1 MKELGV
7 YIHIPFCAKKCY
19 YCDFVSY
26 PDKLD
31 YQKEYIEKLKQEITE
46 EQEIFKNADITT
58 IYIGGGTPSIIDSK
72 YIVEILEY
80 LYKFIGKKEREITI
94 EINPGTI
101 NKTKLQDYKKV
112 GINRISIGLQSSNNK
127 ILKTIGRIHSF
138 EDFIKAYNLVV
149 EEGFKNINVDLM
161 LGLPLQTIED
171 LKKSINE
178 VLNLK
183 LKPKHI
189 SIYSLILEE
198 NTSLDK
204 MVDEGKIT
212 LPDDE
217 YERKE
222 YAYIKNT
229 LELNGYRHYE
239 ISNFAQEGYESK
251 HNVNCWKQ
259 KEYIGFGVSAHSYI
273 DGIRFSNTVNLPKYL
288 KNEKFEIPTKDKI
301 IKEFSN
307 EIEEKKNISDED
319 LNLKKGIKIIH
330 ELQNQEDMQSEYM
343 ILGLRMLEGVK
354 ISDFKQKFVENPI
367 YLFRKELEKLVDEK
381 LIEIDLDNIKLT
393 RKGLDLANIVW
404 EEFV

>member
-1 MKELGV
+1 MKELGI
-7 YIHIPFCAKKCY
+7 YIHIPFCVKKCY

-31 YQKEYIEKLKQEITE
+31 YQKEYIEKIKQEIRE
-46 EQEIFKNADITT
+46 EQEVFKDADITT

-72 YIVEILEY
+72 YIIEILEY
-80 LYKFIGKKEREITI
+80 LYKFIGKKDREITI

-101 NKTKLQDYKKV
+101 NKTKLQDYKKA
-112 GINRISIGLQSSNNK
+112 GINRISIGLQSSNDK
-127 ILKTIGRIHSF
+127 ILKTIGRIHNF
-138 EDFIKAYNLVV
+138 EDFLKAYNLVV
-149 EEGFKNINVDLM
+149 EEGVENINVDLM
-161 LGLPLQTIED
+161 IGLPEQTIED
-171 LKKSINE
+171 IKQSINE

-189 SIYSLILEE
+189 SIYSLIVEE
-198 NTSLDK
+198 NTQLDK
-204 MVDEGKIT
+204 MLDEGKIT
-212 LPDDE
+212 LPNDE

-222 YAYIKNT
+222 YAYTKNT
-229 LELNGYRHYE
+229 LELNGYKHYE

-259 KEYIGFGVSAHSYI
+259 KEYIGLGVAAHSYI
-273 DGIRFSNTVNLPKYL
+273 NGIRFSNTTNLPKYL
-288 KNEKFEIPTKDKI
+288 KNEKFEIQNEK
-301 IKEFSN
+301 
-307 EIEEKKNISDED
+307 EIEE
-319 LNLKKGIKIIH
+319 LKKKIDKQNNEYKLPLKIGIKTIH
-330 ELQNQEDMQSEYM
+330 EIQNEEDMQNEYM

-354 ISDFKQKFVENPI
+354 ISEFKQKFVENPI
-367 YLFRKELEKLVDEK
+367 YLFRKELEKLVDEQ

>member
-1 MKELGV
+1 MKELGI
-7 YIHIPFCAKKCY
+7 YIHIPFCVKKCY

-31 YQKEYIEKLKQEITE
+31 YQKEYIEKIKQEIRE
-46 EQEIFKNADITT
+46 EQEVFKDADITT

-72 YIVEILEY
+72 YIIEILEY
-80 LYKFIGKKEREITI
+80 LYKFIGKKDREITI

-101 NKTKLQDYKKV
+101 NKTKLKDYKKA
-112 GINRISIGLQSSNNK
+112 GINRISIGLQSSNDK
-127 ILKTIGRIHSF
+127 ILKTIGRIHNF
-138 EDFIKAYNLVV
+138 EDFLKAYNLVV
-149 EEGFKNINVDLM
+149 EEGFENINVDLM

-171 LKKSINE
+171 IKQSINE

-189 SIYSLILEE
+189 SIYSLIVEE
-198 NTSLDK
+198 NTQLDK
-204 MVDEGKIT
+204 MLDEGKIT
-212 LPDDE
+212 LPNDE

-222 YAYIKNT
+222 YAYTKNT
-229 LELNGYRHYE
+229 LELNGYKHYE
-239 ISNFAQEGYESK
+239 ISNFAQEGYKSK
-251 HNVNCWKQ
+251 HNVSCWKQ
-259 KEYIGFGVSAHSYI
+259 KEYIGLGVAAHSYI
-273 DGIRFSNTVNLPKYL
+273 NGIRFSNTTNLPKYL
-288 KNEKFEIPTKDKI
+288 KNEKFEIPNEK
-301 IKEFSN
+301 
-307 EIEEKKNISDED
+307 EIEE
-319 LNLKKGIKIIH
+319 LKKKIDKQNNEYKLPLKIGIKTIH
-330 ELQNQEDMQSEYM
+330 EIQNEEDMQNEYM

-354 ISDFKQKFVENPI
+354 ISEFKQKFVENPI

>member
-1 MKELGV
+1 MKELGI
-7 YIHIPFCAKKCY
+7 YIHIPFCVKKCY

-31 YQKEYIEKLKQEITE
+31 YQKEYIEKIKQEIRE
-46 EQEIFKNADITT
+46 EQEVFKDADITT

-72 YIVEILEY
+72 YIIEILEY
-80 LYKFIGKKEREITI
+80 LYKFIGKKDREITI

-101 NKTKLQDYKKV
+101 NKTKLQDYKKA
-112 GINRISIGLQSSNNK
+112 GINRISIGLQSSNDK
-127 ILKTIGRIHSF
+127 ILKTIGRIHNF
-138 EDFIKAYNLVV
+138 EDFLKAYNLVV
-149 EEGFKNINVDLM
+149 EEGFENINVDLM

-171 LKKSINE
+171 IKQSINE

-189 SIYSLILEE
+189 SIYSLIVEE
-198 NTSLDK
+198 NTQLDK
-204 MVDEGKIT
+204 MLDEGKIT
-212 LPDDE
+212 LPNDE

-222 YAYIKNT
+222 YAYTKNT
-229 LELNGYRHYE
+229 LELNGYKHYE
-239 ISNFAQEGYESK
+239 ISNFAQEGYKSK
-251 HNVNCWKQ
+251 HNVSCWKQ
-259 KEYIGFGVSAHSYI
+259 KEYIGLGVAAHSYI
-273 DGIRFSNTVNLPKYL
+273 NGIRFSNTTNLPKYL
-288 KNEKFEIPTKDKI
+288 KNEKFEIPNEK
-301 IKEFSN
+301 
-307 EIEEKKNISDED
+307 EIEE
-319 LNLKKGIKIIH
+319 LKKKIDKQNNEYKLPLKIGIKTIH
-330 ELQNQEDMQSEYM
+330 EIQNEEDMQNEYM

-354 ISDFKQKFVENPI
+354 ISEFKQKFVENPI

>member
-1 MKELGV
+1 MKELGI
-7 YIHIPFCAKKCY
+7 YIHIPFCVKKCY

-31 YQKEYIEKLKQEITE
+31 YQKEYIEKIKQEIRE
-46 EQEIFKNADITT
+46 EQEVFKDADITT

-72 YIVEILEY
+72 YIIEILEY
-80 LYKFIGKKEREITI
+80 LYKFIGKKDREITI

-101 NKTKLQDYKKV
+101 NKTKLQDYKKA
-112 GINRISIGLQSSNNK
+112 GINRISIGLQSSNDK
-127 ILKTIGRIHSF
+127 ILKTIGRIHNF
-138 EDFIKAYNLVV
+138 EDFLKAYNLVV
-149 EEGFKNINVDLM
+149 EEGFENINVDLM

-171 LKKSINE
+171 IKQSINE

-189 SIYSLILEE
+189 SIYSLIVEE
-198 NTSLDK
+198 NTQLDK
-204 MVDEGKIT
+204 MLDEGKIT
-212 LPDDE
+212 LPNDE

-222 YAYIKNT
+222 YAYTKNT
-229 LELNGYRHYE
+229 LELNGYKHYE

-259 KEYIGFGVSAHSYI
+259 KEYIGLGVAAHSYI
-273 DGIRFSNTVNLPKYL
+273 NGIRISNSTNLQKYL
-288 KNEKFEIPTKDKI
+288 KSEKFEIPN
-301 IKEFSN
+301 EE
-307 EIEEKKNISDED
+307 EIEE
-319 LNLKKGIKIIH
+319 LKKKIDKQNNEYNLPLKIGIKTIH
-330 ELQNQEDMQSEYM
+330 EIQNEEDMQNEYM

-354 ISDFKQKFVENPI
+354 ISEFKQKFVENPI
-367 YLFRKELEKLVDEK
+367 YLFRKELEKLVDEQ

>member
-1 MKELGV
+1 MKELGI
-7 YIHIPFCAKKCY
+7 YIHIPFCVRKCY
-19 YCDFVSY
+19 YCDFISY

-31 YQKEYIEKLKQEITE
+31 YQKEYIEKIKQEIRE
-46 EQEIFKNADITT
+46 EQEVFKDADITT

-72 YIVEILEY
+72 YIIEILEY
-80 LYKFIGKKEREITI
+80 LYKFIGKKDREITI

-101 NKTKLQDYKKV
+101 NKTKLQDYKKA
-112 GINRISIGLQSSNNK
+112 GINRISIGLQSSNDK
-127 ILKTIGRIHSF
+127 ILKTIGRIHNF
-138 EDFIKAYNLVV
+138 EDFLKAYNLVV
-149 EEGFKNINVDLM
+149 EEGFENINVDLM

-171 LKKSINE
+171 IKQSINE

-189 SIYSLILEE
+189 SIYSLIVEE
-198 NTSLDK
+198 NTQLDK
-204 MVDEGKIT
+204 MLDEGKIT
-212 LPDDE
+212 LPNDE

-222 YAYIKNT
+222 YAYTKNT
-229 LELNGYRHYE
+229 LELNGYKHYE

-259 KEYIGFGVSAHSYI
+259 KEYIGLGVAAHSYI
-273 DGIRFSNTVNLPKYL
+273 NGIRFSNTTNLPKYL
-288 KNEKFEIPTKDKI
+288 KNEKFEIPNEK
-301 IKEFSN
+301 
-307 EIEEKKNISDED
+307 EIEE
-319 LNLKKGIKIIH
+319 LKKKIDKQNNEYKLPLKIGIKTIH
-330 ELQNQEDMQSEYM
+330 EIQNEEDMQNEYM

-354 ISDFKQKFVENPI
+354 ISEFKQKFVENPI

-404 EEFV
+404 KEFI

>member
-1 MKELGV
+1 MKELGI
-7 YIHIPFCAKKCY
+7 YIHIPFCVKKCY

-31 YQKEYIEKLKQEITE
+31 YQKEYIEKIKQEIRE
-46 EQEIFKNADITT
+46 EQEVFNDADITT

-72 YIVEILEY
+72 YIIEILEY
-80 LYKFIGKKEREITI
+80 LYKFIGKKDREITI

-101 NKTKLQDYKKV
+101 NKTKLQDYKKA
-112 GINRISIGLQSSNNK
+112 GINRISIGLQSSNDK
-127 ILKTIGRIHSF
+127 ILKTIGRIHNF
-138 EDFIKAYNLVV
+138 EDFLKAYNLVV
-149 EEGFKNINVDLM
+149 EEGFENINVDLM

-171 LKKSINE
+171 IKQSINE

-189 SIYSLILEE
+189 SIYSLIVEE
-198 NTSLDK
+198 NTQLDK
-204 MVDEGKIT
+204 MLDECKIT
-212 LPDDE
+212 LPNDE

-222 YAYIKNT
+222 YAYTKNT
-229 LELNGYRHYE
+229 LELNGYKHYE

-259 KEYIGFGVSAHSYI
+259 KEYIGLGVAAHSYI
-273 DGIRFSNTVNLPKYL
+273 NGIRFSNTTNLPKYL
-288 KNEKFEIPTKDKI
+288 KNEKFEIQNEK
-301 IKEFSN
+301 
-307 EIEEKKNISDED
+307 EIEE
-319 LNLKKGIKIIH
+319 LKKKIDKQNNEYKLPLKIGIKTIH
-330 ELQNQEDMQSEYM
+330 EIQNEEDMQNEYM

-354 ISDFKQKFVENPI
+354 ISEFKQKFVENPI
-367 YLFRKELEKLVDEK
+367 YLFRKELEKLVDEQ

>member
-1 MKELGV
+1 MKELGI
-7 YIHIPFCAKKCY
+7 YIHIPFCVKKCY

-31 YQKEYIEKLKQEITE
+31 YQKEYIEKIKQEIRE
-46 EQEIFKNADITT
+46 KQEVFKDADITT

-72 YIVEILEY
+72 YIIEILEY
-80 LYKFIGKKEREITI
+80 LYKFIGKKDREITI

-101 NKTKLQDYKKV
+101 NKTKLQDYKKA
-112 GINRISIGLQSSNNK
+112 GINRISIGLQSSNDK
-127 ILKTIGRIHSF
+127 ILKTIGRIHNF
-138 EDFIKAYNLVV
+138 EDFLKAYNLVV
-149 EEGFKNINVDLM
+149 EEGFENINVDLM

-171 LKKSINE
+171 IKQSINE

-189 SIYSLILEE
+189 SIYSLIVEE
-198 NTSLDK
+198 NTQLDK
-204 MVDEGKIT
+204 MLDEGKIT
-212 LPDDE
+212 LPNDE

-222 YAYIKNT
+222 YAYTKNT
-229 LELNGYRHYE
+229 LELNGYKHYE

-259 KEYIGFGVSAHSYI
+259 KEYIGLGVAAHSYI
-273 DGIRFSNTVNLPKYL
+273 NGIRFSNTTNLPKYL
-288 KNEKFEIPTKDKI
+288 KNEKFEIQNEK
-301 IKEFSN
+301 
-307 EIEEKKNISDED
+307 EIEE
-319 LNLKKGIKIIH
+319 LKKKIDKQNNEYKLPLKIGIKTIH
-330 ELQNQEDMQSEYM
+330 EIQNEEDMQNEYM

-354 ISDFKQKFVENPI
+354 ISEFKQKFVENPI
-367 YLFRKELEKLVDEK
+367 YLFRKELEKLVDEQ

>member
-1 MKELGV
+1 MKELGI
-7 YIHIPFCAKKCY
+7 YIHIPFCVKKCY

-31 YQKEYIEKLKQEITE
+31 YQKEYIEKIKQEIRE
-46 EQEIFKNADITT
+46 EQEVFKDADITT

-72 YIVEILEY
+72 YIIEILEY
-80 LYKFIGKKEREITI
+80 LYKFIGKKDREITI

-101 NKTKLQDYKKV
+101 NKTKLQDYKKA
-112 GINRISIGLQSSNNK
+112 GINRISIGLQSSNDK
-127 ILKTIGRIHSF
+127 ILKTIGRIHNF
-138 EDFIKAYNLVV
+138 EDFLKAYNLVV
-149 EEGFKNINVDLM
+149 EEGFENINVDLM

-171 LKKSINE
+171 IKQSINE

-189 SIYSLILEE
+189 SIYSLIVEE
-198 NTSLDK
+198 NTQLDK
-204 MVDEGKIT
+204 MLDEGKIT
-212 LPDDE
+212 LPNDE

-222 YAYIKNT
+222 YAYTKNT
-229 LELNGYRHYE
+229 LELNGYKHYE

-259 KEYIGFGVSAHSYI
+259 KEYIGLGVAAHSYI
-273 DGIRFSNTVNLPKYL
+273 NGIRFSNTTNLPKYL
-288 KNEKFEIPTKDKI
+288 KNEKFEIPNEK
-301 IKEFSN
+301 
-307 EIEEKKNISDED
+307 EIEE
-319 LNLKKGIKIIH
+319 LKKKIDKQNNEYKLPLKIGIKTIH
-330 ELQNQEDMQSEYM
+330 EIQNEEDMQNEYM

-354 ISDFKQKFVENPI
+354 ISEFKQKFVENPI

-381 LIEIDLDNIKLT
+381 LIEVDLDNIKLT

>member
-1 MKELGV
+1 MKELGI
-7 YIHIPFCAKKCY
+7 YIHIPFCVKKCY

-31 YQKEYIEKLKQEITE
+31 YQKEYIEKIKQEIRE
-46 EQEIFKNADITT
+46 EQEVFKDADITT

-72 YIVEILEY
+72 YIIEILEY
-80 LYKFIGKKEREITI
+80 LYKFIGKKDREITI

-101 NKTKLQDYKKV
+101 NKTKLQDYKKA
-112 GINRISIGLQSSNNK
+112 GINRISIGLQSSNDK
-127 ILKTIGRIHSF
+127 ILKTIGRIHNF
-138 EDFIKAYNLVV
+138 EDFLKAYNLVV
-149 EEGFKNINVDLM
+149 EEGFENINVDLM

-171 LKKSINE
+171 IKQSINE

-189 SIYSLILEE
+189 SIYSLIVEE
-198 NTSLDK
+198 NTQLDK
-204 MVDEGKIT
+204 MLDEGKIT
-212 LPDDE
+212 LPNDE

-222 YAYIKNT
+222 YAYTKNT
-229 LELNGYRHYE
+229 LELNGYKHYE

-259 KEYIGFGVSAHSYI
+259 KEYIGLGVAAHSYI
-273 DGIRFSNTVNLPKYL
+273 NGIRFSNTTNLPKYL
-288 KNEKFEIPTKDKI
+288 KNEKFEIPNEK
-301 IKEFSN
+301 
-307 EIEEKKNISDED
+307 EIEE
-319 LNLKKGIKIIH
+319 LKKKIDKQNNEYKLPLKIGIKTIH
-330 ELQNQEDMQSEYM
+330 EIQNEEDMQNEYM
-343 ILGLRMLEGVK
+343 ILGLRMLDGVK
-354 ISDFKQKFVENPI
+354 ISEFKQKFVENPI

-404 EEFV
+404 EEFI

>member
-1 MKELGV
+1 MKELGI
-7 YIHIPFCAKKCY
+7 YIHIPFCVKKCY

-31 YQKEYIEKLKQEITE
+31 YQKEYIEKIKQEIRE
-46 EQEIFKNADITT
+46 EQEVFNDADITT

-72 YIVEILEY
+72 YIIEILEY
-80 LYKFIGKKEREITI
+80 LYKFIGKKDREITI

-101 NKTKLQDYKKV
+101 NKTKLQDYKKA
-112 GINRISIGLQSSNNK
+112 GINRISIGLQSSNDK
-127 ILKTIGRIHSF
+127 ILKTIGRIHNF
-138 EDFIKAYNLVV
+138 EDFLKAYNLVV
-149 EEGFKNINVDLM
+149 EEGFENINVDLM

-171 LKKSINE
+171 IKQSINE

-189 SIYSLILEE
+189 SIYSLIVEE
-198 NTSLDK
+198 NTQLDK
-204 MVDEGKIT
+204 MLDEGKIT
-212 LPDDE
+212 LPNDE

-222 YAYIKNT
+222 YAYTKNT
-229 LELNGYRHYE
+229 LELNGYKHYE

-259 KEYIGFGVSAHSYI
+259 KEYIGLGVAAHSYI
-273 DGIRFSNTVNLPKYL
+273 NGIRFSNTTNLPKYL
-288 KNEKFEIPTKDKI
+288 KNEKFEIPNEK
-301 IKEFSN
+301 
-307 EIEEKKNISDED
+307 EIEE
-319 LNLKKGIKIIH
+319 LKKKIDKQNNEYKLPLKIGIKTIH
-330 ELQNQEDMQSEYM
+330 EIQNEEDMQNEYM

-354 ISDFKQKFVENPI
+354 ISEFKQKFVENPI
-367 YLFRKELEKLVDEK
+367 YLFRKELEKLVDEQ

-404 EEFV
+404 KEFI